1 MAKVTVSPETFELVN
16 FDNPTIVSVASEVA
30 DRVGL
35 GADVP
40 VRIDIDETVMQG
52 RAAARVED
60 GGVVIDASGGAFE
73 SLRKAREFDV
83 DRAQLVL
90 GSARLRARDR
100 LDPAFG
106 TPPADDDVDVRHEVA
121 WATYIEGRLDRL
133 GIITARP
140 QRRIYHFRVRHGFS
154 DTVDRVFHRLWNA
167 DGLTWADLV
176 AASAEAAG
184 DAVPDAL
191 VAPGLA
197 RQAVRRR

>member
-1 MAKVTVSPETFELVN
+1 MAKVTVSPETFELIN
-16 FDNPTIVSVASEVA
+16 FDHDEIVAVASDVA

-40 VRIDIDETVMQG
+40 VHIEIDEAGMQP
-52 RAAARVED
+52 RASSRVEGD
-60 GGVVIDASGGAFE
+60 GVVIEANGGAFE
-73 SLRKAREFDV
+73 SQRKARDFDA
-83 DRAQLVL
+83 DRTRLVL
-90 GSARLRARDR
+90 GGALLRARDR

-106 TPPADDDVDVRHEVA
+106 TPPPDDDVEVRHEVA

-140 QRRIYHFRVRHGFS
+140 QRRIYHFRVRHGFT
-154 DTVDRVFHRLWNA
+154 DTVDRVFQRLWDA

-184 DAVPDAL
+184 EPVPA
-191 VAPGLA
+191 ASS
-197 RQAVRRR
+197 

>member
-1 MAKVTVSPETFELVN
+1 MAKVSVSPETFELIN
-16 FDNPTIVSVASEVA
+16 FDHDTIVAVASDVA

-40 VRIDIDETVMQG
+40 VKIDIDEAAMQA

-60 GGVVIDASGGAFE
+60 GGVVIEAAGGAFE
-73 SLRKAREFDV
+73 SLRKAREFDEE
-83 DRAQLVL
+83 RARLIL
-90 GSARLRARDR
+90 GSALLRARDR

-106 TPPADDDVDVRHEVA
+106 TPPPDDEVDVLHEVA

-140 QRRIYHFRVRHGFS
+140 QRRIYHFRVRHGFN
-154 DTVDRVFHRLWNA
+154 DTVDRVFQRLWDA

-184 DAVPDAL
+184 EAVPASS
-191 VAPGLA
+191 
-197 RQAVRRR
+197 